1 MCGEMDCFVMLSL
14 TAKMQVR
21 CNALAKCVAPDAS
34 MLGRVKSNEN
44 LTEGRSFTQKIT
56 LPGCP
61 PPFFG
66 FDDWA
71 KTAVVGLWIAW
82 AGTLFGAVHAIHSL
96 AWIRLLPDRG
106 PIERQVQ

>member
-1 MCGEMDCFVMLSL
+1 MVCWRFPQHLCTGNSS
-14 TAKMQVR
+14 T
-21 CNALAKCVAPDAS
+21 S
-34 MLGRVKSNEN
+34 RVKSNEN